1 MVDEDLKKAISEKEL
16 PNGFIKTTEKPVAGL
31 TSEQK
36 VLLNRKGNAL
46 YNQGKYEEALS
57 IYMTTGYSDGLSR
70 VGDVYAEKKQ
80 TLKALKL
87 YQLAHNKKKSEPIIQ
102 KIADVLSVLIQE
114 EKSE

>member
-1 MVDEDLKKAISEKEL
+1 MVNDELRKTIREKEI

-36 VLLNRKGNAL
+36 VILNRKGNAL
-46 YNQGKYEEALS
+46 FNQGKYEEALS

-70 VGDVYAEKKQ
+70 IGDIYVEKKQ
-80 TLKALKL
+80 SLKALKL
-87 YQLAHNKKKSEPIIQ
+87 YQLAHNKKSSEPIIQ
-102 KIADVLSVLIQE
+102 KIADVLSTLINE